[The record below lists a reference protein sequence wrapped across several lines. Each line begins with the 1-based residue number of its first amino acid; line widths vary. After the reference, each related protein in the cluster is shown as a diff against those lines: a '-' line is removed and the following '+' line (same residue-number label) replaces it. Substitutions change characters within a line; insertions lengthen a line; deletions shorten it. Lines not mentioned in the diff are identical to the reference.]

1 MASGLKI
8 AVIGAGGVGGFVCSM
23 LASHLP
29 GVTVVA
35 RGDRGRAISERG
47 LVLHSD
53 YKGEIT
59 AHPAVVPSVPDLGNG
74 DAMDVIFSR
83 KSVRHYTDQEV
94 EADKLLTLV
103 KAGMAAPTAMNRQ
116 PWSFII
122 VTNMAQVASI
132 NDRPG
137 LMMLKKAKA
146 VILVL
151 GKKDEKFWQQDCSA
165 ATENI
170 LLAAEALGLGAVW
183 CAGYPMTDRTES
195 YKELFNYSD
204 DYEVLSLI
212 SIGYSTGEDQ
222 PKDKYKEEKIHWN
235 RW

>member
-1 MASGLKI
+1 MNRSRLTNI
-8 AVIGAGGVGGFVCSM
+8 ILTTILVIGVAILVVQMQNAKEKRSAKGAEYETTAAEMKAGG
-23 LASHLP
+23 
-29 GVTVVA
+29 
-35 RGDRGRAISERG
+35 
-47 LVLHSD
+47 
-53 YKGEIT
+53 K
-59 AHPAVVPSVPDLGNG
+59 

-222 PKDKYKEEKIHWN
+222 PKDKFKEEKIHWN

>member
-1 MASGLKI
+1 MNRSRLTNI
-8 AVIGAGGVGGFVCSM
+8 ILTTILVIGVAILVVQMQNVREKSSAKGAEYETTAAEMKAGG
-23 LASHLP
+23 
-29 GVTVVA
+29 
-35 RGDRGRAISERG
+35 
-47 LVLHSD
+47 
-53 YKGEIT
+53 K
-59 AHPAVVPSVPDLGNG
+59 

>member
-1 MASGLKI
+1 MNRSRLTNI
-8 AVIGAGGVGGFVCSM
+8 ILTTILVIGVAI
-23 LASHLP
+23 L
-29 GVTVVA
+29 VVQMQNA
-35 RGDRGRAISERG
+35 KEKRSA
-47 LVLHSD
+47 
-53 YKGEIT
+53 KGAEYET
-59 AHPAVVPSVPDLGNG
+59 AAAEMKTGEKSAL
-74 DAMDVIFSR
+74 DVIFSR

-94 EADKLLTLV
+94 ETDKLLTLV

-170 LLAAEALGLGAVW
+170 LLAAEAMGLGAVW

>member
-1 MASGLKI
+1 MTSRLTNI
-8 AVIGAGGVGGFVCSM
+8 
-23 LASHLP
+23 LL
-29 GVTVVA
+29 TTLLVVA
-35 RGDRGRAISERG
+35 VAL
-47 LVLHSD
+47 LVCKMQSMKDEKKAAASAEDQQVETLEMKSAE
-53 YKGEIT
+53 KGALET
-59 AHPAVVPSVPDLGNG
+59 
-74 DAMDVIFSR
+74 IFSR

-103 KAGMAAPTAMNRQ
+103 KAGMAAPTGMNRQ

-132 NDRPG
+132 SDKPG
-137 LMMLKKAKA
+137 LMMLQKAKA

-183 CAGYPMTDRTES
+183 CAGYPLPDRTES

-212 SIGYSTGEDQ
+212 SIGYPTGEDK
-222 PKDKYKEEKIHWN
+222 PKDKFKEEKIHWN

>member
-1 MASGLKI
+1 MNRSRLTNI
-8 AVIGAGGVGGFVCSM
+8 ILTTILVIGVAILVVQMQNAKEKRSAKGAEYETTAAEMKAG
-23 LASHLP
+23 
-29 GVTVVA
+29 
-35 RGDRGRAISERG
+35 D
-47 LVLHSD
+47 
-53 YKGEIT
+53 K
-59 AHPAVVPSVPDLGNG
+59 

-94 EADKLLTLV
+94 ETDKLLTLV

-212 SIGYSTGEDQ
+212 SIGYSTGEDM

>member
-1 MASGLKI
+1 MNRSRLTNI
-8 AVIGAGGVGGFVCSM
+8 ILTTILVIGVAI
-23 LASHLP
+23 L
-29 GVTVVA
+29 VVQMQNA
-35 RGDRGRAISERG
+35 KEKRNAKGAEYGTAAAEMKTGEKS
-47 LVLHSD
+47 VL
-53 YKGEIT
+53 
-59 AHPAVVPSVPDLGNG
+59 
-74 DAMDVIFSR
+74 DVIFSR
-83 KSVRHYTDQEV
+83 KSVRHYTDREV
-94 EADKLLTLV
+94 ETEKLMTLV
-103 KAGMAAPTAMNRQ
+103 KAGMAAPTAVNRQ
-116 PWSFII
+116 PWSFIV
-122 VTNMAQVASI
+122 VTNMTQLAPIS
-132 NDRPG
+132 DRPG

-146 VILVL
+146 AIIVL

-183 CAGYPMTDRTES
+183 CAGYPLTDRTDS

-212 SIGYSTGEDQ
+212 SIGYPTGEDQ